1 MKQELID
8 MMNEGWK
15 VALYD
20 PKTFSAERLVKYRE
34 YLKSQIDKGYEVMLY
49 NFADLPDI
57 PETDIVDHE
66 TKEVIRYSIDG
77 AEELT
82 KKAEE
87 NGNLY
92 VALLNETLSGLV
104 KELLKSGS

>member
-49 NFADLPDI
+49 NFTDLPDI
-57 PETDIVDHE
+57 PEMEIIDCE
-66 TKEVIRYSIDG
+66 TKKGRKVCYSSPDD
-77 AEELT
+77 T

-104 KELLKSGS
+104 KELLKSGT

>member
-49 NFADLPDI
+49 NFTDLPDI
-57 PETDIVDHE
+57 PEMEIIDAE
-66 TKEVIRYSIDG
+66 TKKAEKYVIASPDD
-77 AEELT
+77 T

-92 VALLNETLSGLV
+92 VALLNETLSGLI